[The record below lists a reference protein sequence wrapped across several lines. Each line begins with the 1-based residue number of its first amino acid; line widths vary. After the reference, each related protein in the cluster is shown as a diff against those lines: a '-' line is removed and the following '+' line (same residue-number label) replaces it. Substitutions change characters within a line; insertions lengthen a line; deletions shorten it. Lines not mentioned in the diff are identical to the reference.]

1 VYEKIHKNMTM
12 GKQQEGKHGNC
23 CTRTDPWPNTLGHI
37 HILEENAYSQNAF
50 GHFCTGI
57 QLCRIVGHSLNPFD
71 AHTIFPQARDQ
82 KGRVCLRGALAGFFF
97 SEDRFNTLSAFIP
110 SRPLVSVL

>member
-1 VYEKIHKNMTM
+1 MTM

-23 CTRTDPWPNTLGHI
+23 CTGTDLWPSTLGHI
-37 HILEENAYSQNAF
+37 PISKENAYSQNAF
-50 GHFCTGI
+50 GPICTDI

-71 AHTIFPQARDQ
+71 AHALFPKAREQ
-82 KGRVCLRGALAGFFF
+82 KGRVCLRRALAGFFF